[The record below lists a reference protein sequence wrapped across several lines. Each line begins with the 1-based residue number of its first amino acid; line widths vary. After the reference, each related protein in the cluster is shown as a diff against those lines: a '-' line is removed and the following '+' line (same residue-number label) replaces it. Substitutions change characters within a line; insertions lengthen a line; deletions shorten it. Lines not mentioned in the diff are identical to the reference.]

1 MKSAKCLKLP
11 EHLQSSND
19 RATARRSSVKQ
30 CSFFS
35 DRTGKLRF
43 SENYKVAII
52 APRDEHCS
60 RTSQIPDSIFSKKDS
75 NEGFVPKL
83 SQRLN
88 RVRHMLITRSD
99 DGHFGR
105 CRAA

>member
-60 RTSQIPDSIFSKKDS
+60 RNCQIPKNIFS
-75 NEGFVPKL
+75 NEGFKRRICSEAEATIESCPTHAHHAE
-83 SQRLN
+83 R
-88 RVRHMLITRSD
+88 
-99 DGHFGR
+99 
-105 CRAA
+105 